1 MSQILSPSAI
11 FGIIILVLIYMSGYK
26 GVIGVAVIAL
36 ILLAVVYTQQN
47 RILYIPGRNS
57 IMKLYRGW
65 RNRLHLILSG

>member
-1 MSQILSPSAI
+1 MSQLLSPSAI

-36 ILLAVVYTQQN
+36 ILMAVVYTQQN
-47 RILYIPGRNS
+47 RLLYMPGRNS
-57 IMKLYRGW
+57 LMKLYRGW